1 MKNIIACSKSWFE
14 NYASTSFKKKYYFI
28 RKKSDLNMKNLKK
41 INPKYIFFPHWSH
54 KVPQIILD
62 NFECVC
68 FHTAPLPYGRGGSPI
83 QNLIQKKIKKAP
95 VCALKMINKIDAGPI
110 YCKKIISLS
119 GNLDNIFK
127 KIAPTIEHLIKVIII
142 KKLNPKEQKGK
153 IKFFHRI
160 KPEKSNLIQ
169 ENSLLKIYDRIRML
183 DHDEYPRAFLK
194 IGKYKVEFKDPILK
208 KKHLTAN
215 VIIKKGN

>member
-68 FHTAPLPYGRGGSPI
+68 FHTAPLPYGRGG
-83 QNLIQKKIKKAP
+83 
-95 VCALKMINKIDAGPI
+95 
-110 YCKKIISLS
+110 
-119 GNLDNIFK
+119 
-127 KIAPTIEHLIKVIII
+127 
-142 KKLNPKEQKGK
+142 
-153 IKFFHRI
+153 
-160 KPEKSNLIQ
+160 
-169 ENSLLKIYDRIRML
+169 
-183 DHDEYPRAFLK
+183 
-194 IGKYKVEFKDPILK
+194 
-208 KKHLTAN
+208 
-215 VIIKKGN
+215 